1 MVTIDVSKT
10 DPISVR
16 SVFST
21 ESNLL
26 NLRIEKYENR
36 LATYEQKY
44 GMKTRAFMKRFEAG
58 EIGDDEIWFHWS
70 SDFETLELLKNKK
83 QTLES
88 GMGQM
93 IMKGQQIAS
102 IRPTLQNQ
110 HR

>member
-10 DPISVR
+10 DLISVR

-36 LATYEQKY
+36 LATYEKKY
-44 GMKTRAFMKRFEAG
+44 GMETRAFMKRFEDG
-58 EIGDDEIWFHWS
+58 EMGGDEIWFHWS

-83 QTLES
+83 QT
-88 GMGQM
+88 
-93 IMKGQQIAS
+93 IDRVYAS
-102 IRPTLQNQ
+102 CTV
-110 HR
+110 